1 MDTKSLDLE
10 QSGAVK
16 SDFKAPSPT
25 SDKPQTEVAN
35 LLPTWQP
42 STALVRRV
50 VRKIDMILIPLMCG
64 CVFLQMS
71 DKMLLNSVS
80 LLGFLT
86 DIHLENKEQFSWISS
101 IFYFGYILGSF
112 GHAYFIQ
119 HWVLSQYV
127 SAVVTLWGILVSCH
141 AACHSYSAFLAIRF
155 FLGLMEAAITPSF
168 ILMTGRFYTREEQV
182 IRMNIWFSMNG
193 VAQIVAGAATY
204 SELVHTPSTM
214 TMWQNL
220 FLIYG
225 VITFAFGILCF
236 FVMPSSPDTTRYFNE
251 EERSAAVY
259 HIAANQSG
267 IHNSH
272 FKWSQFREAMLDI
285 RLYIYFLGWVCLCIV
300 NGGVTT
306 FGNLIIQ
313 SFHYG
318 NKQSALLSMSIGA
331 GETVTVFLGA
341 ILFYF
346 LKRRDIIMIGGL
358 LVSAAG
364 AIMIVAIPESG
375 KAARMTG
382 CAIVSFFAVPM
393 PMYYSW
399 QSTTISGTTKRLV
412 FNTSLQIGYAVGN
425 LEVDLSD
432 LTDKERPNYRYPY

>member
-10 QSGAVK
+10 KSGVAKVDVG
-16 SDFKAPSPT
+16 SPSPT
-25 SDKPQTEVAN
+25 SDKPEVVVTS

-42 STALVRRV
+42 SQALVRHV

-80 LLGFLT
+80 LLGFMS
-86 DIHLENKEQFSWISS
+86 DIHLNNQQQFSWISS
-101 IFYFGYILGSF
+101 IFYFGYLLGSF
-112 GHAYFIQ
+112 GHAYFLQ
-119 HWVLSQYV
+119 HWILSQYV
-127 SAVVTLWGILVSCH
+127 SAVVTLWGILVACH
-141 AACHSYSAFLAIRF
+141 AACHSYGSFLAVRF

-204 SELVHTPSTM
+204 SELIHMPSTM

-236 FVMPSSPDTTRYFNE
+236 FVMPSSPDTTGYFNE

-267 IHNSH
+267 IHNSQ
-272 FKWSQFREAMLDI
+272 FKWSQFREALLDI
-285 RLYIYFLGWVCLCIV
+285 RLYIYFMGWVCLCIV
-300 NGGVTT
+300 NGGITT
-306 FGNLIIQ
+306 FGNQIIK
-313 SFHYG
+313 SFHYDS
-318 NKQSALLSMSIGA
+318 KQSSLLSMSIGG
-331 GETVTVFLGA
+331 GEVVGVYLGA
-341 ILFYF
+341 ALFYF
-346 LKRRDIIMIGGL
+346 LKRRDVVMIGGL
-358 LVSAAG
+358 LVALVG
-364 AIMIVAIPESG
+364 AIMMVAIPASV
-375 KAARMTG
+375 KAGRMTG
-382 CAIVSFFAVPM
+382 TRPRLTQAMRSSRSSLSPCPCTTRGRAPPSQARPSELSSMFRCKSVTVSAMFVAF
-393 PMYYSW
+393 
-399 QSTTISGTTKRLV
+399 
-412 FNTSLQIGYAVGN
+412 
-425 LEVDLSD
+425 SD
-432 LTDKERPNYRYPY
+432 IR